1 MLFGVCPFI
10 FGCFQIVLTRSDD
23 LFTVILQTLTAPNFK
38 KLGSEQQQRIVS
50 YAEENFMK
58 IPTTSIKRKQ
68 RETIL
73 NEIQRICDWKA
84 IAKATLPLSL
94 VVKLMDAPNLT
105 ANIVCS
111 SAPFSNDS

>member
-1 MLFGVCPFI
+1 M
-10 FGCFQIVLTRSDD
+10 VLTNSDD
-23 LFTVILQTLTAPNFK
+23 LLTVILQTLTAPNFK
-38 KLGSEQQQRIVS
+38 KLGVEQQQRIVS
-50 YAEENFMK
+50 YAEENFIK

-73 NEIQRICDWKA
+73 NEIQRTCDWKA
-84 IAKATLPLSL
+84 VAKATLPLSL

-111 SAPFSNDS
+111 LSSCSNYG